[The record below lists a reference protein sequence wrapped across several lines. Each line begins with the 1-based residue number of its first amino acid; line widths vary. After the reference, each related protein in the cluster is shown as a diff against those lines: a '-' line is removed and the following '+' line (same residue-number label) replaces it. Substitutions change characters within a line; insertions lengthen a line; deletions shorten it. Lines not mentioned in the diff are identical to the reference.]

1 MTRHQR
7 AKMLIP
13 ILLLLPLAKTQDI
26 TIDYAANG
34 EENPAAIDYTFY
46 DSVDDYEL
54 NSQSSDYPILSENTV
69 KVSDNIDLD
78 DMCRVST
85 GQSNIVMDLME
96 SLGDDFS
103 QETNPKELPI
113 AGNVGSDI
121 ELELVFPSGYS
132 IFRLQDK
139 SIHLTEPLDRDQRDL
154 SSIVFQVTCTVVQ
167 TGKRRTIPVI
177 VRISDLNDN
186 SPIFIG
192 TPYSISLPENTPVNA
207 TVFTDLKAEDMD
219 SGNNMQIEY
228 TVVPGDGSLNDGF
241 GYFAINLPHQGF
253 VTISK
258 QLDFETTQKYYVN
271 IMATDKAS
279 DPTKRKK
286 SMTVLTVNLEDSDDL
301 DPAFAHPLYTSRVVS
316 GVTAGVLDIK
326 PDKIQAEDQ
335 DSLRSEILY
344 TFISGKPNFY
354 ADYFSIDRKTGVV
367 RQTRSLDRETASE
380 FEMIIMAEENNENR
394 RRARTKLMIKVEA
407 KDIHPPELTVSA
419 EQGYIDE
426 NSPVGT
432 LVLDGNKNPI
442 KFTVA
447 DKDLVSNGQKPSYI
461 YEFTSS
467 QFDRNADSELI
478 VKDGNLDR
486 DAPSQPMLIVQVVA
500 REDLPN
506 GKASSPVSIRIHLR
520 DVNDNPPILPS
531 IAPITIQAGNSRR
544 KIAQMNATDIDEDDS
559 IKYRILHV
567 SNGGKR
573 TFYVNPS
580 TGDVEV
586 LGRVLAGE
594 TYSITIVAMDNS
606 GATSQTIL
614 EVDVTPGPNVRPPY
628 FDKIVY
634 DVTVSEGSPRH
645 TSVITVN
652 AKDPEEATVTYS
664 IISGN
669 NLEHFSIGEST
680 GVIRVMQPLD
690 REELRRYSLTITA
703 EDEGKKAS
711 TATVNILVTDVND
724 QNPEFQNL
732 PYSFRV
738 KEGEIDAFVGRVFA
752 EDKDVAENAN
762 ISYSVPSE
770 SPFEIDEVSGK
781 ISTKL
786 ALDFEMNQVH
796 YVVVTAQDGGK
807 VPRLAT
813 ATATVLVQDISD
825 ETPYFPQKNYEA
837 TVPENLN
844 DFIITTVTAEDKDTL
859 PQITY
864 RIMQGDVTKFS
875 IDPTTGMLRTIQGL
889 DYERAKEHTV
899 IVGTEQG
906 RADIN
911 NDTDA
916 TCKVIITVQDV
927 NDIPPMFTRM
937 PPGNTIQVRNDA
949 QMNEKIGG
957 VKATDSDGT
966 APGNQVRYQLVKNDS
981 SERSDMYFR
990 VDPDTGD
997 IVLQGDLTNELY
1009 DEYTLVIRAYDLTN
1023 ELYDEYTL
1031 VIRAYD
1037 QGEPSL
1043 DSTVAIVVLVQQVVT
1058 IPPNSGVGFSDL
1070 EHLIQVM
1077 ENTPQEAVLKTL
1089 PLSMKHERD
1098 IRIECEVVEA
1108 FDKNG
1113 KSVSTLFRGEVNE
1126 NKDCNLILARSGL
1139 DHESMDEYSIKMT
1152 LNALTAFVNPNKMV
1166 ARINVTVQDKNDNR
1180 PRFVYDAPY
1189 NKLVKEKGLAIV
1201 SEFTSIQEEIF
1212 QVRATDKDSGEF
1224 GKIKFELSPDT
1235 DTTTRQYFRIEPETG
1250 VVMVVKPFENVPDE
1264 ALPFRLIITARDNP
1278 GRMDDSKME
1287 KTMLVINLVRDGY
1300 YMVLSVRDTPPDKME
1315 MKRDHLA
1322 RIIQDQTGLVIE
1334 VDQILPAQQEAIN
1347 GTCCIENPDGSDIWF
1362 YAIDPETQRI
1372 LSFNDSTVVNHISGK
1387 SAQTSLKYTI
1397 TGDLH
1402 VQASEIRAPHQVQ
1415 PFTTAIPTST
1425 SVKSLDTTRYHGYP
1439 AVLIAIGCLVFAL
1452 SFAAII
1458 YLLILYAK
1466 YKYAKDRAQRMVV
1479 IPRYEPVFVEPNLK
1493 EYETQVLQMS
1503 VAIDDADSGD
1513 LKLDFSNRSHVFD
1526 PGFNLD
1532 SVSYITHETSASA
1545 SPVSDNEPIPSHSTF
1560 RAATIT
1566 GRPVVRNLSNRLK
1579 DHYREE
1585 PQPVHNP
1592 MYDK

>member
-1 MTRHQR
+1 MIRQQR

-13 ILLLLPLAKTQDI
+13 ILLLLPLAKSQDYS
-26 TIDYAANG
+26 IDYTG
-34 EENPAAIDYTFY
+34 TIGTPVPIDYTFY
-46 DSVDDYEL
+46 DSVEDYEL
-54 NSQSSDYPILSENTV
+54 NSPSVDYPVLSETLV
-69 KVSDNIDLD
+69 KVNDIVDTGEIIDID

-96 SLGDDFS
+96 SFGDDFS
-103 QETNPKELPI
+103 QETNPRELPI
-113 AGNVGSDI
+113 AGNVGYDI

-139 SIHLTEPLDRDQRDL
+139 SIHLTEPLDRDQSDL
-154 SSIVFQVTCTVVQ
+154 SSIVFQVTCTVLQ

-186 SPIFIG
+186 SPIFLG
-192 TPYSISLPENTPVNA
+192 TPYSISLPENTPVNT
-207 TVFTDLKAEDMD
+207 TVFTSLKAEDMD

-253 VTISK
+253 VKIAK
-258 QLDFETTQKYYVN
+258 QLDYETTQKYYVN
-271 IMATDKAS
+271 IKATDKAS
-279 DPTKRKK
+279 DPSQRKT

-344 TFISGKPNFY
+344 TFISGKPKFY
-354 ADYFSIDRKTGVV
+354 GDYFSIDRRTGVV

-419 EQGYIDE
+419 DEGYIDE

-447 DKDLVSNGQKPSYI
+447 DQDLVSDGQKPSYI

-467 QFDRNADSELI
+467 QFDRNVDSQLI
-478 VKDGNLDR
+478 VKDGSLDR

-520 DVNDNPPILPS
+520 DVNDNPPILPA
-531 IAPITIQAGNSRR
+531 IAPLTIQAGNSRR

-559 IKYRILHV
+559 IRYRILHV

-573 TFYVNPS
+573 TFYVQPT

-586 LGRVLAGE
+586 LARVLAGDS
-594 TYSITIVAMDNS
+594 YSITIVAMDNS

-614 EVDVTPGPNVRPPY
+614 EVNVTPGPNVRPPY

-664 IISGN
+664 IITGN

-680 GVIRVMQPLD
+680 GVIRVMQTLD
-690 REELRRYSLTITA
+690 REELRRYSLTIKA

-711 TATVNILVTDVND
+711 TATVNIMVTDVND

-762 ISYSVPSE
+762 ISYSVPYE
-770 SPFEIDEVSGK
+770 SPFEIDNISGK

-825 ETPYFPQKNYEA
+825 ETPYFPQKVYEA
-837 TVPENLN
+837 VVPENLN

-864 RIMQGDVTKFS
+864 RIMQGDVTKFT
-875 IDPTTGMLRTIQGL
+875 IDPATGMIRTIQGL
-889 DYERAKEHTV
+889 DFERAKEHTI

-906 RADIN
+906 RADIRN
-911 NDTDA
+911 GSDA
-916 TCKVIITVQDV
+916 TCTVIITVQDV

-949 QMNEKIGG
+949 QMNEKIGR

-966 APGNQVRYQLVKNDS
+966 APGNQVRYQLVGDRSSDRADS
-981 SERSDMYFR
+981 YFR

-997 IVLQGDLTNELY
+997 IVLQDDLTNELY
-1009 DEYTLVIRAYDLTN
+1009 DEYTLL
-1023 ELYDEYTL
+1023 
-1031 VIRAYD
+1031 IRAYD

-1043 DSTVAIVVLVQQVVT
+1043 DSTVTIVVLVQQVVT
-1058 IPPNSGVGFSDL
+1058 VPPNSGVGFSDL
-1070 EHLIQVM
+1070 EHLIEVM

-1089 PLSMKHERD
+1089 TLSMKPERN
-1098 IRIECEVVEA
+1098 ITIQCNVVEA

-1113 KSVSTLFRGEVNE
+1113 KSVSTLFRGELNK

-1139 DHESMDEYSIKMT
+1139 DHERMDEYSIKMA
-1152 LNALTAFVNPNKMV
+1152 LNTLTAFVNPNKME
-1166 ARINVTVQDKNDNR
+1166 ARINVTIQDKNDNR

-1189 NKLVKEKGLAIV
+1189 SSLIKDKSLATV
-1201 SEFTSIQEEIF
+1201 SEFTALQTEIF
-1212 QVRATDKDSGEF
+1212 QVRATDKDSGEL

-1235 DTTTRQYFRIEPETG
+1235 DTTTRQYFRIDPDTG
-1250 VVMVVKPFENVPDE
+1250 VVVVVKPFENVPDE

-1300 YMVLSVRDTPPDKME
+1300 FMVLSVRDTPPEEME
-1315 MKRDHLA
+1315 MKADQLA
-1322 RIIQDQTGLVIE
+1322 GIIQDQTGLVIE
-1334 VDQILPAQQEAIN
+1334 VDQILPAQQEAVN
-1347 GTCCIENPDGSDIWF
+1347 GTCCIENPDGSDVWF
-1362 YAIDPETQRI
+1362 YAIDPETQQI
-1372 LSFNDSTVVNHISGK
+1372 LSYNDSTILDHISGK

-1415 PFTTAIPTST
+1415 PLTTAMPAST
-1425 SVKSLDTTRYHGYP
+1425 SVKSLETERYHGYP

-1503 VAIDDADSGD
+1503 VAIDDGDSGD

-1532 SVSYITHETSASA
+1532 SVSYITHETSASKCGYA
-1545 SPVSDNEPIPSHSTF
+1545 SYLNSNSNNTRCVPS
-1560 RAATIT
+1560 
-1566 GRPVVRNLSNRLK
+1566 K
-1579 DHYREE
+1579 
-1585 PQPVHNP
+1585 
-1592 MYDK
+1592 